1 MPIKQ
6 TTPQGRIEA
15 YIKQQLERQL
25 AVIEYNLN
33 YVGEMCV
40 NAARASSGYTDR
52 THNLRS
58 STGYVVVRDGKVVRQ
73 SKF

>member
-15 YIKQQLERQL
+15 YINEQLKRQL
-25 AVIEYNLN
+25 AVIENSLN

-40 NAARASSGYTDR
+40 NAARASSGYIDR

-58 STGYVVVRDGKVVRQ
+58 
-73 SKF
+73 